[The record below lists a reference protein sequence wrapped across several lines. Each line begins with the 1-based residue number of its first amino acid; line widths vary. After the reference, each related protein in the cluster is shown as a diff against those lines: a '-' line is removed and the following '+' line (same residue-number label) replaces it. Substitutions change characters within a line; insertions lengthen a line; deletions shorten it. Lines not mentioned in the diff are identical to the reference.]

1 MVPRAPESDRTR
13 IAPSRSC
20 QIGSRLGV
28 QPHGILGDV
37 RARRRRVR
45 LRGRL
50 AETDD
55 HLTLPGDRAR
65 VRTSC
70 SPTASG
76 GPLPRR
82 GARAA
87 GLPHRLHAPAPP
99 APSAEPQVAAESRH
113 SSSSPYCHCDSK
125 LTRRARPPASRA
137 GAPGC
142 WRCPP
147 PAARR
152 LSSWTR
158 RAARSGLHEVVVAV
172 CAQCGDAVRT
182 GRMREATDLVVA
194 RAPGRSHAI
203 RGSCSE
209 LGGLSLHHF

>member
-76 GPLPRR
+76 GALPRR
-82 GARAA
+82 GAGAA
-87 GLPHRLHAPAPP
+87 GLPHRLHAPASP
-99 APSAEPQVAAESRH
+99 APSAELQVAAESRH

-172 CAQCGDAVRT
+172 CAQCEG
-182 GRMREATDLVVA
+182 
-194 RAPGRSHAI
+194 
-203 RGSCSE
+203 CSE
-209 LGGLSLHHF
+209 DREDA

>member
-76 GPLPRR
+76 GALPRR
-82 GARAA
+82 GARGTAR
-87 GLPHRLHAPAPP
+87 PNRLHALAPP
-99 APSAEPQVAAESRH
+99 EPSVTPQLAAESRH
-113 SSSSPYCHCDSK
+113 SSSSPYCHCDLR
-125 LTRRARPPASRA
+125 LTRCTTADRVAGAASAGGGRPPRRVRAVPRVSGRPRSR
-137 GAPGC
+137 
-142 WRCPP
+142 

-152 LSSWTR
+152 SRTAD
-158 RAARSGLHEVVVAV
+158 AATVGV
-172 CAQCGDAVRT
+172 
-182 GRMREATDLVVA
+182 
-194 RAPGRSHAI
+194 
-203 RGSCSE
+203 
-209 LGGLSLHHF
+209 